1 MKSSSEVCI
10 AIYISCRRKED
21 FGVKSTLE
29 YSHLAQQL
37 VFPFGH
43 HHFSPKQVPLEFVR
57 RSNSAVAQVRPK
69 TRDDCCFMR
78 RMRWSLSCPNNHPD
92 LVFPVLKWSTSK
104 VTRRAPCMILKME
117 WNFGLRRRDFYFEFS
132 NNIWGVILM
141 FQYKLLKVIF
151 FVLRLK
157 DSKEN
162 DKRPSWV
169 EWISVSSR
177 WQQRSVKQTKE
188 TRA

>member
-1 MKSSSEVCI
+1 
-10 AIYISCRRKED
+10 
-21 FGVKSTLE
+21 
-29 YSHLAQQL
+29 
-37 VFPFGH
+37 
-43 HHFSPKQVPLEFVR
+43 
-57 RSNSAVAQVRPK
+57 
-69 TRDDCCFMR
+69 
-78 RMRWSLSCPNNHPD
+78 
-92 LVFPVLKWSTSK
+92 
-104 VTRRAPCMILKME
+104 
-117 WNFGLRRRDFYFEFS
+117 
-132 NNIWGVILM
+132 M

-157 DSKEN
+157 DSKEK